1 MSPSGLSLSGLNR
14 QGFHIPRSFLIALA
28 AAGSLA
34 ACATDE
40 TNIVNNPGEV
50 TVAGLA
56 PSEALGAVDT
66 RRVTTNPTIPDGGDT
81 TTTQPNANNEGTI
94 AVQGAQP
101 SAVLS
106 AVDPE
111 KLVDG
116 ESPE

>member
-1 MSPSGLSLSGLNR
+1 MTRN
-14 QGFHIPRSFLIALA
+14 FLFAFA
-28 AAGSLA
+28 AAGLLA

-40 TNIVNNPGEV
+40 TSIVNNPGEV

-66 RRVTTNPTIPDGGDT
+66 KQVTTNPTIQDGGET
-81 TTTQPNANNEGTI
+81 TTAQPNSNNEGTI

>member
-1 MSPSGLSLSGLNR
+1 MT
-14 QGFHIPRSFLIALA
+14 RSFLFALA

-34 ACATDE
+34 ACATPD
-40 TNIVNNPGEV
+40 TAVVDNPGEV

-56 PSEALGAVDT
+56 PSTALGAVDT
-66 RRVTTNPTIPDGGDT
+66 RQVTANPTIPNGGET
-81 TTTQPNANNEGTI
+81 TTVQPDPSAEGTI

>member
-1 MSPSGLSLSGLNR
+1 MT
-14 QGFHIPRSFLIALA
+14 RSFLFALA

-40 TNIVNNPGEV
+40 TSIVNNPGEV

-66 RRVTTNPTIPDGGDT
+66 KQVTTSPTIADGGET
-81 TTTQPNANNEGTI
+81 TTAQPDANDEGTI

-106 AVDPE
+106 AVDPK

>member
-1 MSPSGLSLSGLNR
+1 MT
-14 QGFHIPRSFLIALA
+14 RSILIAIA

-34 ACATDE
+34 ACATSE
-40 TNIVNNPGEV
+40 TAIVDNAGEV

-56 PSEALGAVDT
+56 PSEALGSVDT
-66 RRVTTNPTIPDGGDT
+66 RQVTANPTIPNGGDT
-81 TTTQPNANNEGTI
+81 TTAQPSPDDEGTI

-116 ESPE
+116 ESPEEE

>member
-1 MSPSGLSLSGLNR
+1 M
-14 QGFHIPRSFLIALA
+14 IRSFLIALA

-34 ACATDE
+34 ACATGESD
-40 TNIVNNPGEV
+40 IVNNPGEL
-50 TVAGLA
+50 TVAGIA
-56 PSEALGAVDT
+56 PSEALSSVDT
-66 RRVTTNPTIPDGGDT
+66 RKVAANPTIQDGGET
-81 TTTQPNANNEGTI
+81 TTEQPNPDDEGTI

>member
-1 MSPSGLSLSGLNR
+1 MTRN
-14 QGFHIPRSFLIALA
+14 FLIALA

-34 ACATDE
+34 ACATSE
-40 TNIVNNPGEV
+40 TAIVDNAGEV

-56 PSEALGAVDT
+56 PSEALGSVDT
-66 RRVTTNPTIPDGGDT
+66 QKVTTNPTIPNGGET
-81 TTTQPNANNEGTI
+81 TTAQPNSNDEGTI
-94 AVQGAQP
+94 AVQGAQA

-106 AVDPE
+106 AVDPK

>member
-1 MSPSGLSLSGLNR
+1 M
-14 QGFHIPRSFLIALA
+14 IRSILIAFV

-34 ACATDE
+34 ACATSE
-40 TNIVNNPGEV
+40 TDIVNNPGEV
-50 TVAGLA
+50 TVGGIA
-56 PSEALGAVDT
+56 PSKALSSVNSQQVAA
-66 RRVTTNPTIPDGGDT
+66 NPTIQDGGET
-81 TTTQPNANNEGTI
+81 TTSQPNPNDEGTI

-106 AVDPE
+106 AVDPQ